1 MGFLKQKTEEQ
12 KQAEARQ
19 KAEKDAAFVETKAK
33 REAAEQVQRER
44 TAAFQKTLP
53 RYEYQVKRVGD
64 DKQKGLLG
72 SQRMEQIFNGEGAK
86 GWELVTINAERATF
100 RRQLPPL
107 A

>member
-12 KQAEARQ
+12 KQAEARE
-19 KAEKDAAFVETKAK
+19 KAEKDAA
-33 REAAEQVQRER
+33 AAEAKAQRESVEQAQRER
-44 TAAFQKTLP
+44 TATFQKTLP

-72 SQRMEQIFNGEGAK
+72 SQRMEQIFNAEGGK